1 MIKQI
6 NVGVIGTGWCGG
18 IRANACHLNPL
29 VDKLYIAETNES
41 RLNELKGKL
50 ELEQATHDWKLLTQ
64 NPDID
69 TIIISAT
76 PEDTHYPMALQ
87 ALKSG
92 KNVFLE
98 KPIATTMDEAEELI
112 EVSIKNNVKFTIG
125 YSQRFNSKYAYVKK
139 TIDEVISCF
148 SGCDMIFLSFDVDSL
163 DPTVSSGTGTP
174 VENGFTENE
183 MIEIL
188 DLLTKSNKISC
199 MEITEINPT
208 LDNRN
213 KMSEAVIT
221 MLDIASNNLSKVDLS
236 KWLPKT

>member
-50 ELEQATHDWKLLTQ
+50 ELEQATNDWKLLTQ

-76 PEDTHYPMALQ
+76 PEDTHYPMALH

-98 KPIATTMDEAEELI
+98 KRIATTMNEAEELI
-112 EVSIKNNVKFTIG
+112 
-125 YSQRFNSKYAYVKK
+125 
-139 TIDEVISCF
+139 
-148 SGCDMIFLSFDVDSL
+148 
-163 DPTVSSGTGTP
+163 
-174 VENGFTENE
+174 
-183 MIEIL
+183 
-188 DLLTKSNKISC
+188 
-199 MEITEINPT
+199 
-208 LDNRN
+208 
-213 KMSEAVIT
+213 
-221 MLDIASNNLSKVDLS
+221 
-236 KWLPKT
+236 